1 METLRQ
7 IRYAFRTLRR
17 NRLYAAVS
25 IFTLALGIGAS
36 TVIFSAVNA
45 ILLRPLPYHQDGQ
58 LVFLFLRDVAR
69 GNDRMPLSVP
79 ELHDFRQQAQTL
91 DGVAA
96 YYEGNFN
103 ITSHGQP
110 EQIAGTRVSVNLM
123 PLLGMKPVLG
133 RNFLPEEEFQ
143 SQQGG
148 VVILSHRLWT
158 RRFNANPDILNQ
170 AVTMN
175 GLTYRVVG
183 VMSPDFYFPDR
194 EPELWVPLLMVNS
207 KNFPRST
214 RLLHVIGRLKPDVT
228 LPQAQTELATIAAR
242 LEQSYNEN
250 KGMGATAVS
259 LQDYVFRDIRL
270 PLQIL
275 LGAAAFLL
283 LIVCANVTSLQ
294 LARAAIRGKEV
305 ALRAALGA
313 NRRHLIRQLMIE
325 SLVLA
330 LLGGVLGL
338 ILAFGGNRLLL
349 AFSPHNVPRMDEIG
363 IDYRVLVFALA
374 VSVLTSLLFGII
386 PALRTSKPDLQEGLK
401 EGTQGLWGLG
411 GRGIFKVVVV
421 SEVALAVVLLTGA
434 GLLVK
439 SFRQLRAVSPGF
451 DPENVVTM
459 QIALPPAKYREE
471 PQITTF
477 FEQLVERVRTLPGVK
492 YAGVTQSLPL
502 GSGDTFFMA
511 LDVPGRT
518 DPQQREGR
526 PFVAYFQVSPDYFP
540 AIGAS
545 LLDGRFFTDEDSKP
559 GPPTTI
565 INEKV
570 ASFYFPNE
578 SPIGK
583 SIRAGSPDGWGPEMT
598 IIGVVA
604 DIRFE
609 ELARSPAMQIY
620 TLHSKGLGIGVSN
633 TMILAARTSS
643 DPATLIAPIREQ
655 VWSLDKDQ
663 PVAKVAT
670 MEKVVSDSLARRR
683 FIMILLG
690 AFAAMALTLASLGIY
705 GVISYFV
712 VQRGREIGIRMALGA
727 ERRSVL
733 MMVMKQGMA
742 LVLAGIAIGLAGAYL
757 LTRLIASL
765 LFGVTTRDPMTF
777 IVTPLILA
785 AVALLAI
792 SIPALK
798 ATKVD
803 PLRALR
809 YE

>member
-1 METLRQ
+1 
-7 IRYAFRTLRR
+7 
-17 NRLYAAVS
+17 VS

-45 ILLRPLPYHQDGQ
+45 ILLRPLPYRQDGQ
-58 LVFLFLRDVAR
+58 MVRVWLRDVAN

-79 ELHDFRQQAQTL
+79 ELHDFRQQSQTL

-103 ITSHGQP
+103 ITTHGQP
-110 EQIAGTRVSVNLM
+110 EQIAGMRVTVNLI
-123 PLLGMKPVLG
+123 PLLGMKPILG
-133 RNFLPEEEFQ
+133 RNFLPQEEFQ

-148 VVILSHRLWT
+148 VVLLSHRLWT

-183 VMSPDFYFPDR
+183 VMSPDFFFPDR
-194 EPELWVPLLMVNS
+194 EAELWVPLLMVNS
-207 KNFPRST
+207 KNYPRST

-228 LPQAQTELATIAAR
+228 VPQAQTEMATIAAR

-259 LQDYVFRDIRL
+259 LQDHVFGDIRL

-275 LGAAAFLL
+275 LGAAGFLL

-313 NRRHLIRQLMIE
+313 NRAHLIRQLMIE

-338 ILAFGGNRLLL
+338 IFAFGGNRLLL
-349 AFSPHNVPRMDEIG
+349 AFSPQNVPRMDEIG
-363 IDYRVLVFALA
+363 IDYRVLGFALA

-401 EGTQGLWGLG
+401 EGTQGLWALG
-411 GRGIFKVVVV
+411 GRRIFNVVVV

-439 SFRQLRAVSPGF
+439 SFRQLRAANPGF

-459 QIALPPAKYREE
+459 QIALPPAKYREKT
-471 PQITTF
+471 QIITF

-502 GSGDTFFMA
+502 GSGDTYYMA
-511 LDVPGRT
+511 VDVPGRT

-526 PFVAYFQVSPDYFP
+526 PFVAFFQISPDYFP

-545 LLDGRFFTDEDSKP
+545 LLDGKFFTDEDSKP

-609 ELARSPAMQIY
+609 ELDRSPAMQIY
-620 TLHSKGLGIGVSN
+620 SLHSKGLEIGVSN

-663 PVAKVAT
+663 PVANVAT
-670 MEKVVSDSLARRR
+670 MENVVSDSLAQRR

-705 GVISYFV
+705 GIVSYFV

-727 ERRSVL
+727 ERRGVL
-733 MMVMKQGMA
+733 MMVLKQGMV
-742 LVLAGIAIGLAGAYL
+742 LVLSGIAIGLAGAYL

-765 LFGVTTRDPMTF
+765 LYGVTTRDPMTF
-777 IVTPLILA
+777 IVTPLIIA

>member
-183 VMSPDFYFPDR
+183 VMSPDFFFPDR
-194 EPELWVPLLMVNS
+194 EAELWVPLLMVNS
-207 KNFPRST
+207 KNYPRST

-742 LVLAGIAIGLAGAYL
+742 LVLSGIAIGLAGAYL

-777 IVTPLILA
+777 IVTPLIIA

>member
-1 METLRQ
+1 
-7 IRYAFRTLRR
+7 
-17 NRLYAAVS
+17 
-25 IFTLALGIGAS
+25 
-36 TVIFSAVNA
+36 
-45 ILLRPLPYHQDGQ
+45 
-58 LVFLFLRDVAR
+58 
-69 GNDRMPLSVP
+69 
-79 ELHDFRQQAQTL
+79 
-91 DGVAA
+91 
-96 YYEGNFN
+96 
-103 ITSHGQP
+103 
-110 EQIAGTRVSVNLM
+110 
-123 PLLGMKPVLG
+123 
-133 RNFLPEEEFQ
+133 
-143 SQQGG
+143 
-148 VVILSHRLWT
+148 
-158 RRFNANPDILNQ
+158 
-170 AVTMN
+170 
-175 GLTYRVVG
+175 
-183 VMSPDFYFPDR
+183 
-194 EPELWVPLLMVNS
+194 
-207 KNFPRST
+207 
-214 RLLHVIGRLKPDVT
+214 
-228 LPQAQTELATIAAR
+228 
-242 LEQSYNEN
+242 
-250 KGMGATAVS
+250 
-259 LQDYVFRDIRL
+259 LQDYVFGDIRL

-275 LGAAAFLL
+275 LGAAGFLL

-313 NRRHLIRQLMIE
+313 NRAHLIRQLMIE

-349 AFSPHNVPRMDEIG
+349 AFSPDNVPRMDQIG

-401 EGTQGLWGLG
+401 EGTQGLWALR
-411 GRGIFKVVVV
+411 GRRIFKVVVV

-434 GLLVK
+434 GLLVR
-439 SFRQLRAVSPGF
+439 SFRQLRAVNPGF
-451 DPENVVTM
+451 DPQNVVTM
-459 QIALPPAKYREE
+459 QIALPPAKYRER
-471 PQITTF
+471 PQIITF

-526 PFVAYFQVSPDYFP
+526 PFVAYFQISPDYFP

-583 SIRAGSPDGWGPEMT
+583 SIRAGAPDGWGPEMT

-609 ELARSPAMQIY
+609 ELDHSPAMQIY
-620 TLHSKGLGIGVSN
+620 SLHSKGLQIGVSN

-643 DPATLIAPIREQ
+643 DPAALIAPIREQ

-670 MEKVVSDSLARRR
+670 MENVVSDSLARRR

-690 AFAAMALTLASLGIY
+690 AFAAMALTLANLGIY
-705 GVISYFV
+705 GVISYLV

-742 LVLAGIAIGLAGAYL
+742 LVLSGIAIGLAGAYL

-765 LFGVTTRDPMTF
+765 LYGVTTRDPVTF

-798 ATKVD
+798 ATNVD

>member
-1 METLRQ
+1 MVYLW
-7 IRYAFRTLRR
+7 
-17 NRLYAAVS
+17 
-25 IFTLALGIGAS
+25 
-36 TVIFSAVNA
+36 
-45 ILLRPLPYHQDGQ
+45 
-58 LVFLFLRDVAR
+58 LRDVAHS
-69 GNDRMPLSVP
+69 NDRMPLSVP
-79 ELHDFRQQAQTL
+79 ELHDYRQQSQTL
-91 DGVAA
+91 DGIAA
-96 YYEGNFN
+96 YYGGNFN
-103 ITSHGQP
+103 ITTHGQP
-110 EQIAGTRVSVNLM
+110 EQIAGTRVSVNLI
-123 PLLGMKPVLG
+123 PLLGMNPVLG
-133 RNFLPEEEFQ
+133 RNFLPEEEHPSEQ
-143 SQQGG
+143 G
-148 VVILSHRLWT
+148 VVLLSHGLWT

-170 AVTMN
+170 AVTIN
-175 GLTYRVVG
+175 GFIYRVVG
-183 VMSPDFYFPDR
+183 VMPPDFYFPNR
-194 EPELWVPLLMVNS
+194 ESELWVPLLMVNN
-207 KNFPRST
+207 KNFTRST
-214 RLLHVIGRLKPDVT
+214 RLLTVIGRLKPDVT
-228 LPQAQTELATIAAR
+228 LKQAQTEMATIAAR

-259 LQDYVFRDIRL
+259 FQDYVLGDIRL

-275 LGAAAFLL
+275 LGAAGFLL

-313 NRRHLIRQLMIE
+313 NRAHLIRQLMIE

-349 AFSPHNVPRMDEIG
+349 AFSPDNVPRVDEIR

-374 VSVLTSLLFGII
+374 VSLLTSLLFGLI
-386 PALRTSKPDLQEGLK
+386 PALRTSKPDLQEELK

-411 GRGIFKVVVV
+411 GRRIFKVLVV

-434 GLLVK
+434 GLLVR
-439 SFRQLRAVSPGF
+439 SFRQLRAVNPGF
-451 DPENVVTM
+451 NPENVLTM
-459 QIALPPAKYREE
+459 QITLPPNKYKEK
-471 PQITTF
+471 QQVITF
-477 FEQLVERVRTLPGVK
+477 FDQLNERVRTLPGVK
-492 YAGVTQSLPL
+492 FAGVTQSLPL
-502 GSGDTFFMA
+502 GSGDNYFMS
-511 LDVPGRT
+511 LDVKGRT
-518 DPQQREGR
+518 DPQVREGR
-526 PFVAYFQVSPDYFP
+526 PSVAYFQISPDYFR

-570 ASFYFPNE
+570 ASFFFPNE

-583 SIRAGSPDGWGPEMT
+583 SIRAGSPDGWGPDMT

-609 ELARSPAMQIY
+609 DLDHSSVMQIY
-620 TLHSKGLGIGVSN
+620 SLHSQGLQIGVSN
-633 TMILAARTSS
+633 NMMLAVRTSS
-643 DPATLIAPIREQ
+643 DPATLVAPIREQ

-670 MEKVVSDSLARRR
+670 MENVLSDSLARRR

-690 AFAAMALTLASLGIY
+690 AFAAMALTLATVGIY
-705 GVISYFV
+705 GVISYSV
-712 VQRGREIGIRMALGA
+712 IQRGREIGIRMALGA

-733 MMVMKQGMA
+733 MLIMKQGMA
-742 LVLAGIAIGLAGAYL
+742 LVLSGIAIGLAGAYL

-765 LFGVTTRDPMTF
+765 LYGVSTSDPVTF

-785 AVALLAI
+785 TVALLAI
-792 SIPALK
+792 SIPAQK

-809 YE
+809 HQ

>member
-45 ILLRPLPYHQDGQ
+45 ILLRPLPYRQEGQ
-58 LVFLFLRDVAR
+58 MVYVCLRDVAH
-69 GNDRMPLSVP
+69 GNDRMPMSVP
-79 ELHDFRQQAQTL
+79 ELHDYREQSQTL

-103 ITSHGQP
+103 ITTHGQP
-110 EQIAGTRVSVNLM
+110 EQVAGTRISVNLI
-123 PLLGMKPVLG
+123 PLLGMNPALG
-133 RNFLPEEEFQ
+133 RNFLPEEEFP
-143 SQQGG
+143 SPQGG

-175 GLTYRVVG
+175 GVTYRVVG

-194 EPELWVPLLMVNS
+194 DTELWVPLLMVNS
-207 KNFPRST
+207 KNYPRST

-228 LPQAQTELATIAAR
+228 LPQAQTEMATIAAR

-259 LQDYVFRDIRL
+259 LQDYVFGDIRL

-275 LGAAAFLL
+275 LGAAGFLL
-283 LIVCANVTSLQ
+283 LIVCANVTILQ

-313 NRRHLIRQLMIE
+313 NRGHLIRQLMIE

-401 EGTQGLWGLG
+401 EGTRGLWALG
-411 GRGIFKVVVV
+411 GRRIFKVVVV

-434 GLLVK
+434 GLLVR
-439 SFRQLRAVSPGF
+439 SFRQLRAVNAGF

-459 QIALPPAKYREE
+459 QIALPPAKYREKE
-471 PQITTF
+471 KIITF
-477 FEQLVERVRTLPGVK
+477 FEQLVERVRALPGVK

-502 GSGDTFFMA
+502 GSGDTYYMS

-526 PFVAYFQVSPDYFP
+526 PFVAYFQISPDYFP

-559 GPPTTI
+559 GPPTCM

-570 ASFYFPNE
+570 ANYYFPNE

-583 SIRAGSPDGWGPEMT
+583 SIRAGAPDGWGPEMT

-609 ELARSPAMQIY
+609 ELDRSPAMQIY
-620 TLHSKGLGIGVSN
+620 SLHSRGLDIGVSN

-643 DPATLIAPIREQ
+643 DPGTLIAPIREQ

-670 MEKVVSDSLARRR
+670 MQNVVSDSLARRR
-683 FIMILLG
+683 FIMILLS
-690 AFAAMALTLASLGIY
+690 AFAAMALTLAHLGIY

-727 ERRSVL
+727 ERRTVL
-733 MMVMKQGMA
+733 MMVMKQGMV
-742 LVLAGIAIGLAGAYL
+742 LVLSGIVIGLAGAYL
-757 LTRLIASL
+757 LTRLIGSL
-765 LFGVTTRDPMTF
+765 LYGVTTSDPVTF

-785 AVALLAI
+785 AAALLAI

>member
-36 TVIFSAVNA
+36 TLIFSAVNA

-58 LVFLFLRDVAR
+58 IVFLFLRDVAH
-69 GNDRMPLSVP
+69 GNDRMPFSVP
-79 ELHDFRQQAQTL
+79 ELHDFRQQSQTL

-110 EQIAGTRVSVNLM
+110 EQIPGMRVTVNLL
-123 PLLGMKPVLG
+123 PLLGTKPVLG

-143 SQQGG
+143 SPQGG

-183 VMSPDFYFPDR
+183 VMSPDFYSPDR
-194 EPELWVPLLMVNS
+194 EAELWVPLLMVNS

-214 RLLHVIGRLKPDVT
+214 RLLHVMGRLKPDVT

-259 LQDYVFRDIRL
+259 MQDFVFRDIRL

-275 LGAAAFLL
+275 LGAAGFLL

-338 ILAFGGNRLLL
+338 LLAFGGNRLLL

-363 IDYRVLVFALA
+363 IDYRVLVFALV

-401 EGTQGLWGLG
+401 EGTQGLWGIG

-439 SFRQLRAVSPGF
+439 SFRQLRAVNPGF

-459 QIALPPAKYREE
+459 QIALPPAKYRET
-471 PQITTF
+471 PKIVTF
-477 FEQLVERVRTLPGVK
+477 FEQLVERVRALPGVK

-578 SPIGK
+578 NPIGK
-583 SIRAGSPDGWGPEMT
+583 SIRAGSPDGWGPELT

-620 TLHSKGLGIGVSN
+620 TLHSKGLDIGFSN

-655 VWSLDKDQ
+655 VWALDKDQ

-670 MEKVVSDSLARRR
+670 MENVVSDSLARRR

-690 AFAAMALTLASLGIY
+690 AFAAMALILASLGIY

-733 MMVMKQGMA
+733 MMVMKQGMT
-742 LVLAGIAIGLAGAYL
+742 LVLSGIAIGLAGAYL

-765 LFGVTTRDPMTF
+765 LYGVTTRDPMTF

>member
-69 GNDRMPLSVP
+69 GNDRMPFSVP

-91 DGVAA
+91 DGIAA

-110 EQIAGTRVSVNLM
+110 EQIPGMRVTVNLL

-143 SQQGG
+143 SPQGG

-158 RRFNANPDILNQ
+158 SRFNANPDILNQ

-183 VMSPDFYFPDR
+183 VMSPDFYSPDR
-194 EPELWVPLLMVNS
+194 EAELWVPLLMVNS

-214 RLLHVIGRLKPDVT
+214 RLLHVMGRLKPDVT
-228 LPQAQTELATIAAR
+228 LPQAQTELTTIAAR

-259 LQDYVFRDIRL
+259 MQDYVFRDIRL

-294 LARAAIRGKEV
+294 LARAAIRGKEI

-459 QIALPPAKYREE
+459 QIALPLAKYREE

-620 TLHSKGLGIGVSN
+620 TLHSKGLGIGISN

-690 AFAAMALTLASLGIY
+690 AFAAMAVTLASLGIY

-742 LVLAGIAIGLAGAYL
+742 LVLTGIVIGLAGAYL

>member
-1 METLRQ
+1 
-7 IRYAFRTLRR
+7 
-17 NRLYAAVS
+17 
-25 IFTLALGIGAS
+25 
-36 TVIFSAVNA
+36 
-45 ILLRPLPYHQDGQ
+45 
-58 LVFLFLRDVAR
+58 
-69 GNDRMPLSVP
+69 
-79 ELHDFRQQAQTL
+79 
-91 DGVAA
+91 
-96 YYEGNFN
+96 
-103 ITSHGQP
+103 
-110 EQIAGTRVSVNLM
+110 
-123 PLLGMKPVLG
+123 
-133 RNFLPEEEFQ
+133 
-143 SQQGG
+143 
-148 VVILSHRLWT
+148 
-158 RRFNANPDILNQ
+158 
-170 AVTMN
+170 
-175 GLTYRVVG
+175 
-183 VMSPDFYFPDR
+183 
-194 EPELWVPLLMVNS
+194 
-207 KNFPRST
+207 
-214 RLLHVIGRLKPDVT
+214 
-228 LPQAQTELATIAAR
+228 
-242 LEQSYNEN
+242 
-250 KGMGATAVS
+250 
-259 LQDYVFRDIRL
+259 
-270 PLQIL
+270 
-275 LGAAAFLL
+275 
-283 LIVCANVTSLQ
+283 
-294 LARAAIRGKEV
+294 
-305 ALRAALGA
+305 
-313 NRRHLIRQLMIE
+313 
-325 SLVLA
+325 
-330 LLGGVLGL
+330 
-338 ILAFGGNRLLL
+338 
-349 AFSPHNVPRMDEIG
+349 
-363 IDYRVLVFALA
+363 
-374 VSVLTSLLFGII
+374 
-386 PALRTSKPDLQEGLK
+386 
-401 EGTQGLWGLG
+401 
-411 GRGIFKVVVV
+411 VVV

-439 SFRQLRAVSPGF
+439 SFRQLRTVNPGF

-459 QIALPPAKYREE
+459 QIALPPAKYREK
-471 PQITTF
+471 QQVITF
-477 FEQLVERVRTLPGVK
+477 FEQLVERVRALPGVK
-492 YAGVTQSLPL
+492 YTGVTQSLPL
-502 GSGDTFFMA
+502 GSGDTYYMS

-518 DPQQREGR
+518 DPQQSEGR
-526 PFVAYFQVSPDYFP
+526 PFVAYFQISPDYFP

-545 LLDGRFFTDEDSKP
+545 LLDGRFFTDEDSKS

-565 INEKV
+565 INERV

-583 SIRAGSPDGWGPEMT
+583 SIRAGSPPDGWGPEMT

-609 ELARSPAMQIY
+609 ELDHSPAMQIY
-620 TLHSKGLGIGVSN
+620 SLHSKGLDIGVSN

-670 MEKVVSDSLARRR
+670 MENVVSDSLARRR

-690 AFAAMALTLASLGIY
+690 AFAAMALTLANLGIY

-742 LVLAGIAIGLAGAYL
+742 LVLSGIVIGLAGAYL

-765 LFGVTTRDPMTF
+765 LYGVTTRDPMTF

>member
-45 ILLRPLPYHQDGQ
+45 ILLRPLPYRQDGQ
-58 LVFLFLRDVAR
+58 MVRVWLRDVAN

-79 ELHDFRQQAQTL
+79 ELHDFRQQSQTL

-103 ITSHGQP
+103 ITTHGQP
-110 EQIAGTRVSVNLM
+110 EQIAGMRVTVNLI
-123 PLLGMKPVLG
+123 PLLGMKPILG
-133 RNFLPEEEFQ
+133 RNFLPQEEFQ

-148 VVILSHRLWT
+148 VVLLSHRLWT

-183 VMSPDFYFPDR
+183 VMSPDFFFPDR
-194 EPELWVPLLMVNS
+194 EAELWVPLLMVNS
-207 KNFPRST
+207 KNYPRST

-228 LPQAQTELATIAAR
+228 VPQAQTEMATIAAR

-259 LQDYVFRDIRL
+259 LQDHVFGDIRL

-275 LGAAAFLL
+275 LGAAGFLL

-313 NRRHLIRQLMIE
+313 NRAHLIRQLMIE

-338 ILAFGGNRLLL
+338 IFAFGGNRLLL
-349 AFSPHNVPRMDEIG
+349 AFSPQNVPRMDEIG
-363 IDYRVLVFALA
+363 IDYRVLGFALA

-401 EGTQGLWGLG
+401 EGTQGLWALG
-411 GRGIFKVVVV
+411 GRRIFNVVVV

-439 SFRQLRAVSPGF
+439 SFRQLRAANPGF

-459 QIALPPAKYREE
+459 QIALPPAKYREKT
-471 PQITTF
+471 QIITF

-502 GSGDTFFMA
+502 GSGDTYYMA
-511 LDVPGRT
+511 VDVPGRT

-526 PFVAYFQVSPDYFP
+526 PFVAFFQISPDYFP

-545 LLDGRFFTDEDSKP
+545 LLDGKFFTDEDSKP

-609 ELARSPAMQIY
+609 ELDRSPAMQIY
-620 TLHSKGLGIGVSN
+620 SLHSKGLEIGVSN

-663 PVAKVAT
+663 PVANVAT
-670 MEKVVSDSLARRR
+670 MENVVSDSLAQRR

-705 GVISYFV
+705 GIVSYFV

-727 ERRSVL
+727 ERRGVL
-733 MMVMKQGMA
+733 MMVLKQGMV
-742 LVLAGIAIGLAGAYL
+742 LVLSGIAIGLAGAYL

-765 LFGVTTRDPMTF
+765 LYGVTTRDPMTF
-777 IVTPLILA
+777 IVTPLIIA

>member
-1 METLRQ
+1 VETLRQ
-7 IRYAFRTLRR
+7 IHYAFRTLRR

-45 ILLRPLPYHQDGQ
+45 ILLRPLPYRQHGQ
-58 LVFLFLRDVAR
+58 MVYVCLRDVAH

-79 ELHDFRQQAQTL
+79 ELHDFRQQSQTL

-103 ITSHGQP
+103 ITTHGQP
-110 EQIAGTRVSVNLM
+110 EQIAGTRVTVNLI

-133 RNFLPEEEFQ
+133 RNFLPEEEFP

-148 VVILSHRLWT
+148 VVLLSHRLWT

-170 AVTMN
+170 AVTIN
-175 GLTYRVVG
+175 GIPYRVVG

-194 EPELWVPLLMVNS
+194 EAELWVPLLMVNS
-207 KNFPRST
+207 KNFTRST

-228 LPQAQTELATIAAR
+228 LPQAQTEMATIAAR

-259 LQDYVFRDIRL
+259 LQDYVFGDIRL

-275 LGAAAFLL
+275 LGAAGFLL

-313 NRRHLIRQLMIE
+313 NRAHLIRQLMIE

-349 AFSPHNVPRMDEIG
+349 AFSPDNVPRMDQIG

-401 EGTQGLWGLG
+401 EGTQGLWALG
-411 GRGIFKVVVV
+411 GRRIFKVVVV

-434 GLLVK
+434 GLLVR
-439 SFRQLRAVSPGF
+439 SFRQLRAVNPGF

-459 QIALPPAKYREE
+459 QIALPPAKYREK
-471 PQITTF
+471 PQIITF

-526 PFVAYFQVSPDYFP
+526 PFVAYFQISPDYFP

-583 SIRAGSPDGWGPEMT
+583 SIRAGAPDGWGPEMT

-609 ELARSPAMQIY
+609 ELDHSPAMQIY
-620 TLHSKGLGIGVSN
+620 SLHSKGLQIGVSN

-643 DPATLIAPIREQ
+643 DPAALIAPIREQ

-670 MEKVVSDSLARRR
+670 MENVVSDSLARRR

-690 AFAAMALTLASLGIY
+690 AFAAMALTLANLGIY
-705 GVISYFV
+705 GVISYLV

-742 LVLAGIAIGLAGAYL
+742 LVLSGIAIGLAGAYL

-765 LFGVTTRDPMTF
+765 LYGVTTRDPVTF

-798 ATKVD
+798 ATNVD

>member
-45 ILLRPLPYHQDGQ
+45 ILLRPLPYRQDGQ
-58 LVFLFLRDVAR
+58 MVYIYLRDVAH

-79 ELHDFRQQAQTL
+79 ELHDFRQQSQTL
-91 DGVAA
+91 DGIAA

-103 ITSHGQP
+103 ITTHGQP
-110 EQIAGTRVSVNLM
+110 EQIAGTRITVNLI
-123 PLLGMKPVLG
+123 PLLGMKPFLG
-133 RNFLPEEEFQ
+133 RNFLPEEEFP

-148 VVILSHRLWT
+148 VVLLSHRLWT

-194 EPELWVPLLMVNS
+194 ETELWVPLLMVNS
-207 KNFPRST
+207 RNFPRST

-228 LPQAQTELATIAAR
+228 LPQAQTEMATIAAR
-242 LEQSYNEN
+242 LEQSYDEN
-250 KGMGATAVS
+250 IGMGATAVS
-259 LQDYVFRDIRL
+259 LQDYVFGDIHL

-275 LGAAAFLL
+275 LGAAGFLL
-283 LIVCANVTSLQ
+283 LIVCANVTILQ

-313 NRRHLIRQLMIE
+313 NRAHLIRQLMIE

-330 LLGGVLGL
+330 LLGGMLGL

-349 AFSPHNVPRMDEIG
+349 SFSPDNVPRMDEIG

-374 VSVLTSLLFGII
+374 VSVLTSLFFGII

-401 EGTQGLWGLG
+401 EGTRGLWALG
-411 GRGIFKVVVV
+411 GRRIFQVVVV

-434 GLLVK
+434 GLLVR
-439 SFRQLRAVSPGF
+439 SFRQLRAVNAGF

-459 QIALPPAKYREE
+459 QIALPLAKYREK
-471 PQITTF
+471 PQIITF

-502 GSGDTFFMA
+502 GSGDTYFMS

-526 PFVAYFQVSPDYFP
+526 PSVAYFQISPDYFP

-545 LLDGRFFTDEDSKP
+545 LLDGRFFTHEDSKP

-565 INEKV
+565 INEKI
-570 ASFYFPNE
+570 ASFFFPNE
-578 SPIGK
+578 SAIGK
-583 SIRAGSPDGWGPEMT
+583 RIRAGIPDGWGPEMT

-609 ELARSPAMQIY
+609 ELDRSPAMQIY
-620 TLHSKGLGIGVSN
+620 SLHSKGLDIGVSS

-670 MEKVVSDSLARRR
+670 MENIVSDSLARRR

-690 AFAAMALTLASLGIY
+690 AFAAMALTLATLGIY

-742 LVLAGIAIGLAGAYL
+742 LFLSGIAIGLAGAYL

-765 LFGVTTRDPMTF
+765 LYGVTTRDPVTF

-798 ATKVD
+798 ATNVD

>member
-1 METLRQ
+1 VETLRQ

-45 ILLRPLPYHQDGQ
+45 ILLRPLPYRQSGQ
-58 LVFLFLRDVAR
+58 MVYIFLRDVAH

-79 ELHDFRQQAQTL
+79 ELHDYRQQSQTT
-91 DGVAA
+91 DGIAA
-96 YYEGNFN
+96 YFEGLFN
-103 ITSHGQP
+103 ITTHGQP
-110 EQIAGTRVSVNLM
+110 EQIAGSRISVNLL

-133 RNFLPEEEFQ
+133 RNFLPEEEFP
-143 SQQGG
+143 SQQGA

-158 RRFNANPDILNQ
+158 RRFNANPDILNE

-175 GLTYRVVG
+175 GISYRVVG
-183 VMSPDFYFPDR
+183 VMSPDFYFPDQ
-194 EPELWVPLLMVNS
+194 ETELWVPLWMVNNKS
-207 KNFPRST
+207 AFRSN
-214 RLLHVIGRLKPDVT
+214 RQLHVIGRLKPDVT
-228 LPQAQTELATIAAR
+228 LPQAQSEMATIAAR
-242 LEQSYNEN
+242 LEQSYNED

-259 LQDYVFRDIRL
+259 LQDYVFGDIRL

-275 LGAAAFLL
+275 LGAAGFLL
-283 LIVCANVTSLQ
+283 LIVCANVTCLQ

-313 NRRHLIRQLMIE
+313 NRAHLIRQLMIE

-338 ILAFGGNRLLL
+338 LLAFGGNRLLL
-349 AFSPHNVPRMDEIG
+349 ALSPANVPRMDEIG

-401 EGTQGLWGLG
+401 EGTQGLWALG
-411 GRGIFKVVVV
+411 GRRIFKVLVI
-421 SEVALAVVLLTGA
+421 SEVALAVVLLIGA
-434 GLLVK
+434 GLLVR
-439 SFRQLRAVSPGF
+439 SFQQLRAVNPGF
-451 DPENVVTM
+451 NPENVVTM
-459 QIALPPAKYREE
+459 QIALPPAKYREKT
-471 PQITTF
+471 QIITF

-492 YAGVTQSLPL
+492 YAGITQGLPL
-502 GSGDTFFMA
+502 GTGDNYFMSM
-511 LDVPGRT
+511 DVPGRT

-526 PFVAYFQVSPDYFP
+526 PSIAFFQISPDYFP

-545 LLDGRFFTDEDSKP
+545 LVDGRFFTDEDNKP
-559 GPPTTI
+559 GPPAAI

-570 ASFYFPNE
+570 ARYFFPNE

-583 SIRAGSPDGWGPEMT
+583 TIRAGIPDGWGPEMT
-598 IIGVVA
+598 IIGVVK

-609 ELARSPAMQIY
+609 KLDHSPAMQIY
-620 TLHSKGLGIGVSN
+620 SLHSQGVEIGVVSV
-633 TMILAARTSS
+633 MILVVRTSS
-643 DPATLIAPIREQ
+643 DPATLIAPVREQ

-663 PVAKVAT
+663 VVAKVAT
-670 MEKVVSDSLARRR
+670 MENVVSDSLARQR

-690 AFAAMALTLASLGIY
+690 AFAAMALTLASVGIY
-705 GVISYFV
+705 GVISYSV

-733 MMVMKQGMA
+733 MLIMKQGMA
-742 LVLAGIAIGLAGAYL
+742 LVLSGIAIGLAGAYL

-765 LFGVTTRDPMTF
+765 LFGVTTRDPVTF
-777 IVTPLILA
+777 IVTVLILA

-798 ATKVD
+798 ATNVD